1 MNLEDLLGDMKDVI
15 DSAYLKVVTN
25 EINTKQDEHNLLD
38 YLYQK
43 SSAWIKELDRLRGC
57 PI

>member
-15 DSAYLKVVTN
+15 DSAYLEIVTN

-38 YLYQK
+38 YLHQK
-43 SSAWIKELDRLRGC
+43 CSVWIKELDRLRGC